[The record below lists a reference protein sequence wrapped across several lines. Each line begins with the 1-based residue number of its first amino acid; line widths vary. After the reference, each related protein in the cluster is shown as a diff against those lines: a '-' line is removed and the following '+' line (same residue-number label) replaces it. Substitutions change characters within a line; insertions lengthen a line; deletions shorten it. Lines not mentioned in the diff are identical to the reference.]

1 MVRFLRMA
9 ALRSPLRIPREWRA
23 ANRHSMPIAT
33 LRAQQDESK
42 LAAWIGE
49 ERDARNTHASSLP
62 LAWIPIRLHTR
73 LLAKSQKCG
82 LNA

>member
-1 MVRFLRMA
+1 
-9 ALRSPLRIPREWRA
+9 
-23 ANRHSMPIAT
+23 MPIAT
-33 LRAQQDESK
+33 LRAHQDESK

-73 LLAKSQKCG
+73 LVAKSQKCG